1 MGKGKV
7 VELWHQAGPRSNYD
21 SSGHVTISVA
31 SEN

>member
-7 VELWHQAGPRSNYD
+7 AKLWHHAAPSANYD